1 VETFFDRN
9 LGDLIHARAGVPGPV
24 GKGESRTAN
33 VHVGEKSD
41 KVILPM
47 KQPNKGNKNPAEVV
61 EGRTLVKG
69 NSVETTAVR
78 TQSRVAASSGLDAVR
93 KVARGDKEAKFTALL
108 HHITV
113 DVLRRSYCNLKRE
126 AAAGIDGVTWQV
138 YGEGLESRLH
148 ELHERIQRGSYRA
161 RPARR
166 VTIPKPDGTQR
177 PLSIWCLEDKIV
189 QQAVVYV
196 LEAIFETD
204 FLGFSYGFRPG
215 RGQHD
220 ALDALAVGLYRRK
233 VNWVL
238 DADIRRFFDTMNHDW
253 MLKFLRHRI
262 QDKRILRLICKWL
275 KIGVMDKGRQTCAQR
290 GAPQGA
296 VVSPVLANIYLHY
309 VFDLWAN
316 AWRDKVATGDMV
328 VIRYAD
334 DSVVGFQHKADADR
348 FLAMLQVRMCKF
360 DLALH
365 PDKTQLIRFG
375 RSAVAHCR
383 ARGEGNPATFD
394 FLGFTHY
401 CTTSR
406 KGGWFVIG
414 RKTVKK
420 RMRAQLRGIK
430 DELRKRLHA
439 PVAEVGVWLNRVL
452 RGHLNYYAVPGN
464 GQSLNAFVYQ
474 VGRLWIRALRRRS
487 QRSRMTWERF
497 ARLRDTFFPP
507 VRILHPWPFKR
518 FDART

>member
-1 VETFFDRN
+1 
-9 LGDLIHARAGVPGPV
+9 
-24 GKGESRTAN
+24 
-33 VHVGEKSD
+33 
-41 KVILPM
+41 M
-47 KQPNKGNKNPAEVV
+47 
-61 EGRTLVKG
+61 
-69 NSVETTAVR
+69 
-78 TQSRVAASSGLDAVR
+78 
-93 KVARGDKEAKFTALL
+93 
-108 HHITV
+108 
-113 DVLRRSYCNLKRE
+113 
-126 AAAGIDGVTWQV
+126 
-138 YGEGLESRLH
+138 
-148 ELHERIQRGSYRA
+148 
-161 RPARR
+161 
-166 VTIPKPDGTQR
+166 
-177 PLSIWCLEDKIV
+177 
-189 QQAVVYV
+189 
-196 LEAIFETD
+196 
-204 FLGFSYGFRPG
+204 
-215 RGQHD
+215 
-220 ALDALAVGLYRRK
+220 
-233 VNWVL
+233 NWVL

-275 KIGVMDKGRQTCAQR
+275 KIGVMEGGEHTRAQR

-296 VVSPVLANIYLHY
+296 VVSPILANIYLHY
-309 VFDLWAN
+309 VFDLWTN
-316 AWRDKVATGDMV
+316 VWRDKVATGDMV

-334 DSVVGFQHKADADR
+334 DSVVGFQHKTDADR
-348 FLAMLQVRMCKF
+348 FLQMLQERMCKF

-375 RSAVAHCR
+375 RYAAGQCR
-383 ARGEGNPATFD
+383 ARREGNPATFD

-420 RMRAQLRGIK
+420 RMRAQLRAIK

-439 PVAEVGVWLNRVL
+439 PVAEVGAWLNRVL

-497 ARLRDTFFPP
+497 GRLRDNFFPL

>member
-1 VETFFDRN
+1 
-9 LGDLIHARAGVPGPV
+9 
-24 GKGESRTAN
+24 
-33 VHVGEKSD
+33 
-41 KVILPM
+41 M
-47 KQPNKGNKNPAEVV
+47 KQPNKGGESPAEVV

-69 NSVETTAVR
+69 NSVKTTGVR
-78 TQSRVAASSGLDAVR
+78 TQSRGAASSGLDTVR
-93 KVARGDKEAKFTALL
+93 KAARTDKKAKFTALL

-113 DVLRRSYCNLKRE
+113 DVLRQSYRNLKRE

-138 YGEGLESRLH
+138 YGEELESRLL
-148 ELHERIQRGSYRA
+148 ELHTRIHQGSYRA

-166 VTIPKPDGTQR
+166 VYIPKSDGTQR

-196 LEAIFETD
+196 LEAIFEVD

-220 ALDALAVGLYRRK
+220 ALDALSVGIYRRN

-238 DADIRRFFDTMNHDW
+238 DMDIHRFFDAMNHDW

-262 QDKRILRLICKWL
+262 QDKRVLRLICKWL
-275 KIGVMDKGRQTCAQR
+275 KIGVMEEGKRARAQR

-296 VVSPVLANIYLHY
+296 VVSPILANIYLHY
-309 VFDLWAN
+309 VFDLWTN
-316 AWRDKVATGDMV
+316 AWRDGVATGNMI

-334 DSVVGFQHKADADR
+334 DSIVGFQRKTDAEH
-348 FLAMLQVRMCKF
+348 FLTMLQERMCKF

-375 RSAVAHCR
+375 RNAEVQCR
-383 ARGEGNPATFD
+383 GRGIGNPPTFD

-401 CTTSR
+401 CTTTR
-406 KGGWFVIG
+406 KGGWFLIG
-414 RKTVKK
+414 RKTIKK
-420 RMRAQLRGIK
+420 RMRAQLRAIK
-430 DELRKRLHA
+430 EGLRKRLHA
-439 PVAEVGVWLNRVL
+439 PVAEVGAWLNRVL
-452 RGHLNYYAVPGN
+452 KGHLNYYAVPGN
-464 GQSLNAFVYQ
+464 GDSLSAFVYQ
-474 VGRLWIRALRRRS
+474 AGRLWMRALRRRS
-487 QRSRMTWERF
+487 QRTGMTWVRF
-497 ARLRDTFFPP
+497 ARLKRLFFPP

-518 FDART
+518 FDARTQDRSPVR

>member
-1 VETFFDRN
+1 METFFDRN
-9 LGDLIHARAGVPGPV
+9 LGGLIHARAGKPGPV
-24 GKGESRTAN
+24 GKGDSRTVN
-33 VHVGEKSD
+33 MYVDEKSD
-41 KVILPM
+41 RVILPM
-47 KQPNKGNKNPAEVV
+47 KRPNKGGKSPAEAV
-61 EGRTLVKG
+61 EGRALVKG
-69 NSVETTAVR
+69 NSVEATAVR

-93 KVARGDKEAKFTALL
+93 KVARKDQEAKFTALL

-113 DVLRRSYCNLKRE
+113 DVLRQSYRNLKRG
-126 AAAGIDGVTWQV
+126 AAAGIDGVTWLT
-138 YGEGLESRLH
+138 YGEGLETRLH
-148 ELHERIQRGSYRA
+148 ELHARIQSGRYRA
-161 RPARR
+161 VPARR
-166 VTIPKPDGTQR
+166 VYIPKPDGTQR
-177 PLSIWCLEDKIV
+177 PLSIWCLEDKLV

-196 LEAIFETD
+196 LESIFEID
-204 FLGFSYGFRPG
+204 FLSFSYGFRPG

-220 ALDALAVGLYRRK
+220 ALDALSVGLYRRK

-238 DADIRRFFDTMNHDW
+238 DADIRRFFDTMNHNW
-253 MLKFLRHRI
+253 LLKFLKHRI

-275 KIGVMDKGRQTCAQR
+275 KIGVMEDGKHTRAQC

-296 VVSPVLANIYLHY
+296 VVSPILANIYLHY

-316 AWRDKVATGDMV
+316 TWRNKIATGDMV

-334 DSVVGFQHKADADR
+334 DSIVGFQHKRDANR
-348 FLAMLQVRMCKF
+348 FLAMLQDRMGQF

-365 PDKTQLIRFG
+365 PDKTQLIQFG
-375 RSAVAHCR
+375 RYAAEQCR

-420 RMRAQLRGIK
+420 RMRAQLRAIK
-430 DELRKRLHA
+430 DELRKRLHT

-452 RGHLNYYAVPGN
+452 KGHLNYYAVPGN
-464 GQSLNAFVYQ
+464 GQSLNAFIYQ

-487 QRSRMTWERF
+487 QRSRMTWARF
-497 ARLRDTFFPP
+497 GRLRNAFIPP